1 MTGEAGAAGEARR
14 WRMAATAIA
23 VFIALLLAVYVVH
36 ARFLPVDVVFYSALQ
51 DAAAALALTGLL
63 VLLPAFRVLSR
74 LERAQLLAI
83 CALGGYAF
91 AISLPT
97 VLDRSLSFYLLEKL
111 DQRGGGIRAD
121 ALERVI
127 TDEYM
132 AEYRVVDARLT
143 EQLESGTIV
152 IRDGCVV
159 LTPKG
164 RQIVAVS
171 SFTRRH
177 LLPRHRQLMGEYTDA
192 LTDPLAGSRGGADY
206 GCR

>member
-1 MTGEAGAAGEARR
+1 MAGGQQEAGEGRR
-14 WRMAATAIA
+14 WRLAATVIA
-23 VFIALLLAVYVVH
+23 LYIGLLLAVYLIH
-36 ARFLPVDVVFYSALQ
+36 ARALRVDVVFYGALQ
-51 DAAAALALTGLL
+51 DAGVALAITALL
-63 VLLPAFRVLSR
+63 LLLPALRALSR

-143 EQLESGTIV
+143 EQLESGTID
-152 IRDGCVV
+152 IRAGCVV

-164 RQIVAVS
+164 QRIAAIS
-171 SFTRRH
+171 SFARRH

-192 LTDPLAGSRGGADY
+192 LTDPLAGSREGVDY